1 MLGRNSHDTYM
12 WCTKPS
18 PWQCRTL
25 RLFLFSIMLLMWT
38 HVPSAPEN
46 CLSSSRDRGG
56 IMDALL
62 RKSQQDPRWK
72 SCESC
77 EEKHD
82 SWFMTFLWNQD
93 FPVGHFR
100 SDGQSLIMANVSKW
114 ACQTRSLNLKILKK
128 NTLLF
133 QAPDCWS
140 FIEGTMVQCGA
151 PTVCKSINTTNPG
164 CIPCKPTS
172 LYLVQWELVRLRLN
186 IWRLNLPVTESQGR
200 HRGWNCDCKWYPLVN
215 VYIAIENGHWN
226 SGFTQ
231 LENSDFP

>member
-114 ACQTRSLNLKILKK
+114 ACQTRSLNLKIFKKTHYYFRLLIADRSLK
-128 NTLLF
+128 
-133 QAPDCWS
+133 
-140 FIEGTMVQCGA
+140 
-151 PTVCKSINTTNPG
+151 
-164 CIPCKPTS
+164 
-172 LYLVQWELVRLRLN
+172 VQWYNVVPQQCVNQSIPQILV
-186 IWRLNLPVTESQGR
+186 VS
-200 HRGWNCDCKWYPLVN
+200 LVN
-215 VYIAIENGHWN
+215 QLRYTLYNGNW
-226 SGFTQ
+226 SGWG
-231 LENSDFP
+231 